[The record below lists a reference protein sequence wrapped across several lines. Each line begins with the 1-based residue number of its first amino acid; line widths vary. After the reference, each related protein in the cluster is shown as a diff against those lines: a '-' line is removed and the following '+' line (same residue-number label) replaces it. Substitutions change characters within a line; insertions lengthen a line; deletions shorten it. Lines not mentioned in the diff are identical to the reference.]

1 MTDMVLRDGI
11 PIEKGC
17 VLTKQ
22 FLDDNQEL
30 FTNYLNLWI
39 LSPDLML
46 DTIQSSDDAKH
57 WHFQPF
63 QRIILRAEMR
73 YRYHFLTACRATS
86 KSFCAYLGGFLK
98 CMLLPNTNLFIA
110 SDIKGTVIKTAEAK
124 FEEFFRH
131 WPLLRNELMDRKED
145 GKSGQKVSG
154 NYYELS
160 FKNGSKLTVVSKDT
174 SRGLRAT
181 SGILEECATISEEDY
196 NEVLL
201 PQLNVPRREVDGS
214 LNPEEPV
221 STQTFI
227 TTAREK
233 TVFMYGKLI
242 ECAVNAVL
250 NPQDYFVWGMSY
262 EIPLKYGIVNKQMLL
277 DQRDSSTMSDEA
289 FLRESQSVW
298 TGNNKDAWLDSK
310 RLNQKRTLLKCER
323 SAQKD
328 PANPDTFYLIGVDV
342 ARYAANTAIM
352 VIKVLPGANGFK
364 KNVVYTEVIHGANY
378 ITDQAPRIKKLIQL
392 YNPREV
398 VIDGN
403 GPGIGLLDAMAL
415 PSLNAKTGEQFPAY
429 YAFNNE
435 YHLPPEK
442 KNEGTEPWP
451 ELNAIIYDIKAGS
464 SNDDQI
470 HSNFFAQINNGTVS
484 FLAHERIVKDKL
496 LATKKGKKMSLF
508 DRRVFLLP
516 YEMTSRLIDEL
527 NNLRLKPTG
536 VQNQFKIERIS
547 HSLEKDRFSASKEI
561 IRR

>member
-1 MTDMVLRDGI
+1 MNNVMLKDGI

-46 DTIQSSDDAKH
+46 DAIQSVDDAKH

-110 SDIKGTVIKTAEAK
+110 SDVKGTVIKTAEAK

-131 WPLLRNELMDRKED
+131 WPLLRNELMVRKED
-145 GKSGQKVSG
+145 GKSGQKSSG
-154 NYYELS
+154 NYYELN

-233 TVFMYGKLI
+233 TVFMYSKLI

-250 NPQDYFVWGMSY
+250 NPQDYFVWG
-262 EIPLKYGIVNKQMLL
+262 EL
-277 DQRDSSTMSDEA
+277 
-289 FLRESQSVW
+289 
-298 TGNNKDAWLDSK
+298 
-310 RLNQKRTLLKCER
+310 C
-323 SAQKD
+323 
-328 PANPDTFYLIGVDV
+328 PAC
-342 ARYAANTAIM
+342 
-352 VIKVLPGANGFK
+352 
-364 KNVVYTEVIHGANY
+364 
-378 ITDQAPRIKKLIQL
+378 
-392 YNPREV
+392 
-398 VIDGN
+398 
-403 GPGIGLLDAMAL
+403 
-415 PSLNAKTGEQFPAY
+415 
-429 YAFNNE
+429 
-435 YHLPPEK
+435 
-442 KNEGTEPWP
+442 
-451 ELNAIIYDIKAGS
+451 
-464 SNDDQI
+464 
-470 HSNFFAQINNGTVS
+470 
-484 FLAHERIVKDKL
+484 
-496 LATKKGKKMSLF
+496 
-508 DRRVFLLP
+508 
-516 YEMTSRLIDEL
+516 
-527 NNLRLKPTG
+527 
-536 VQNQFKIERIS
+536 
-547 HSLEKDRFSASKEI
+547 
-561 IRR
+561 

>member
-1 MTDMVLRDGI
+1 MVLRDGI

-392 YNPREV
+392 YKPREV

-403 GPGIGLLDAMAL
+403 GRSKTWPTWQVIAL
-415 PSLNAKTGEQFPAY
+415 
-429 YAFNNE
+429 
-435 YHLPPEK
+435 
-442 KNEGTEPWP
+442 
-451 ELNAIIYDIKAGS
+451 IK
-464 SNDDQI
+464 
-470 HSNFFAQINNGTVS
+470 
-484 FLAHERIVKDKL
+484 
-496 LATKKGKKMSLF
+496 LF
-508 DRRVFLLP
+508 
-516 YEMTSRLIDEL
+516 
-527 NNLRLKPTG
+527 
-536 VQNQFKIERIS
+536 
-547 HSLEKDRFSASKEI
+547 
-561 IRR
+561 